1 MNMLSMQADRAE
13 DMASR
18 LEGALYYMQGAIEEL
33 EGADD
38 DFCSDLVSGLEELIS
53 IAKSEKRNYDE
64 VLAEADRRELAAM
77 NREYERSVL

>member
-1 MNMLSMQADRAE
+1 MNVTALQIDRAE
-13 DMASR
+13 DMSSR

-53 IAKSEKRNYDE
+53 TAKSEKQNYDE
-64 VLAEADRRELAAM
+64 VLDEADRRELAAM